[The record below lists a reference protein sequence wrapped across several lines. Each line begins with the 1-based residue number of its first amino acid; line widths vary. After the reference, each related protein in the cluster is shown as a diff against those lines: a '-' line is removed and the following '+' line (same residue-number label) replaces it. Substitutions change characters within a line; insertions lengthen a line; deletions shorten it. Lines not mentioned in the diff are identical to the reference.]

1 MCLSFNPLI
10 VFSLKIDVLA
20 HFTIFNFQDI
30 AELMAIVPDDSE
42 EPGITG
48 GAFVDVKDTISPFG
62 FQRCEGV
69 DLVTIFK

>member
-1 MCLSFNPLI
+1 VTI
-10 VFSLKIDVLA
+10 K
-20 HFTIFNFQDI
+20 IFNIIYFLFYIQDI
-30 AELMAIVPDDSE
+30 ADLMAIVPEDAE

-69 DLVTIFK
+69 DLVTNI

>member
-1 MCLSFNPLI
+1 MS
-10 VFSLKIDVLA
+10 
-20 HFTIFNFQDI
+20 
-30 AELMAIVPDDSE
+30 IVPEDAE

-69 DLVTIFK
+69 DLVTIFELLLTSQVIYWSEFFDTDLDLTSVKESR